1 MPITGPRSQA
11 TAAPTQTGAALAGAI
26 TLDRAQLEKL
36 LARYIG
42 PLARIIIGRAA
53 KTARSDQALLQALSE
68 SIDDEAQRADFLR
81 AAAGL
86 KAK

>member
-1 MPITGPRSQA
+1 MALLTRSHA
-11 TAAPTQTGAALAGAI
+11 TVAPTQPVAFAGGAI
-26 TLDRAQLEKL
+26 SIDRAQLEKL

-53 KTARSDQALLQALSE
+53 KTARSDEELLQALGAA
-68 SIDDEAQRADFLR
+68 IDDEAQRAAFLR

-86 KAK
+86 TSK